1 MTRTIGLVDTTVR
14 DGNQSLWSA
23 TALNTAMM
31 TSIAPVMDRV
41 GYHAID
47 FTSSTHM
54 AVALRWHRDDPWQRI
69 RAMRELMPN
78 TRLGFITPGRRFMTW
93 EQAPEDVMRLVFE
106 CIARAG
112 IRRVWAID
120 PLNNMDAAVKVA
132 GWCKDAGVEEVV
144 VGIVY
149 AVSPVHTDAYFAER
163 AREVAASPHVDVL
176 NLKDPG
182 GLLTPDRIRS
192 LAPIFRE
199 AAGPELP
206 VEVHSHC
213 TGALAPLVYLEAA
226 ELGVDFLCTAAKPL
240 SNGTSQPSVE
250 QTTANLRTRGFTTG
264 LDEEA
269 IARVSS
275 HFREI
280 AARQG
285 LPEGRPVEH
294 DASLYQHQLP
304 GGMTTTLQRHLQEAG
319 FEGRWEDL
327 LEEVGRV
334 RAELGY
340 PHMVTPVSQF
350 ICVQAANNVTGG
362 DRWGQLQDEL
372 VKYAL
377 GQYGKPPGEM
387 DPDVKAKL
395 LASPRAEDFANAG
408 TSFDLGEARERW
420 PDVDDEELLLRMML
434 PEGQV
439 EAMISERDSEPAKD
453 WAVIQHPLKTLV
465 AELGKRPGV
474 RSATVEAD
482 GARVHV
488 ERSGAT

>member
-1 MTRTIGLVDTTVR
+1 MTRSIGVVDTTVR

-31 TSIAPVMDRV
+31 ASIAPVMDRV

-54 AVALRWHRDDPWQRI
+54 AVALRWHKDDPWQRI
-69 RAMRELMPN
+69 RTMRELMPD
-78 TRLGFITPGRRFMTW
+78 TPLGFITPGRRFMTW
-93 EQAPEDVMRLVFE
+93 EQAPEDVMRLVFK
-106 CIARAG
+106 CIANAG

-132 GWCKDAGVEEVV
+132 GWCKDGGIEEVL

-149 AVSPVHTDAYFAER
+149 AVSPVHTDEYFAAA
-163 AREVAASPHVDVL
+163 AREVVARPHVDVL

-182 GLLTPDRIRS
+182 GLLTVDRIRA
-192 LAPIFRE
+192 LMPILRE
-199 AAGPELP
+199 AAGPDMP

-213 TGALAPLVYLEAA
+213 TAAMAPAVYLEAA
-226 ELGVDFLCTAAKPL
+226 ELGADFICTAAAPL

-250 QTTANLRTRGFTTG
+250 QTIANLRTRGFETG

-285 LPEGRPVEH
+285 LPVGRPVEH
-294 DASLYQHQLP
+294 DASLYVHQLP
-304 GGMTTTLQRHLQEAG
+304 GGMTTTLQRHLEEAG

-327 LEEVGRV
+327 LDEVARV

-340 PHMVTPVSQF
+340 PHMVTPISQF
-350 ICVQAANNVTGG
+350 ICVQAASNVTGE
-362 DRWGQLQDEL
+362 RWVQLQDEL

-377 GQYGKPPGEM
+377 GQYGRPPGEM

-395 LASPRAEDFANAG
+395 LASPRAETFANAEPK
-408 TSFDLGEARERW
+408 FDLGEARERW
-420 PDVDDEELLLRMML
+420 PEADDEEVLLRMML

-439 EAMISERDSEPAKD
+439 EAMIANRDNGPAKD

-474 RSATVEAD
+474 RAATVEAD

-488 ERSGAT
+488 RR